1 MALTIF
7 WNRRPSTKVLKKSED
22 SDDDDDIG
30 SSASLNTD
38 EEDNDNVDD
47 SNAPDEDGEDEDL
60 DEKSPKKMKT
70 TAKRENRST
79 KAATPSQK
87 KKPPKVV
94 VQVGKTTLHK
104 DIPAAPKKA
113 RGATS
118 SLYSL
123 AKKVLDDEEQESLVA
138 TLLYS
143 KNEAARKQICLDVIQ
158 HHRDDS
164 NACQVRLINFIFRV
178 VGGSSLSALS
188 DDTELEEMGS
198 DDWSK
203 VITDLVDDMRYCAAE
218 HVLICA
224 DPNGAVVAKPT
235 KTIASMGVREFRT
248 VYRNFWF
255 TLAEVALED
264 NAGRFE
270 IEMLRDWLS
279 RTHELTLVAQ
289 PDIRAA
295 AVLASLQMSLG
306 ALQRTVILKSKE
318 VTIGRQLKSSTGR
331 KAEAFQY
338 KLDTVQRSRHDLEEI
353 VDSTFSTVFMNRYRD
368 SNPFIRAENITA
380 LSKMTLLRPDIYL
393 SDKYLKYIGWTLS
406 DKVPCVRI
414 ESLSALTA
422 PFLQKSIDL
431 ASMENVIRKF
441 LPRLADCTI
450 DVDIQVQEKA
460 MALFLLL
467 DRANFLEEFEDDA
480 LWAQINNRALASD
493 TSAVVRR
500 DALQFILDQLEA
512 FDYGGEEEGRSATW
526 AKDKN
531 ASLVQSLNKTAA
543 KQLSTLAGW

>member
-1 MALTIF
+1 MEDDEDD
-7 WNRRPSTKVLKKSED
+7 VLK
-22 SDDDDDIG
+22 
-30 SSASLNTD
+30 SATPGTD
-38 EEDNDNVDD
+38 EEDDDQEEDVDE
-47 SNAPDEDGEDEDL
+47 PDDEEEDEDH
-60 DEKSPKKMKT
+60 DEKPPKKTKS
-70 TAKRENRST
+70 TAKREN
-79 KAATPSQK
+79 PSAKTSSPQQR
-87 KKPPKVV
+87 KKPLKAV
-94 VQVGKTTLHK
+94 VQVGKSTLHK
-104 DIPAAPKKA
+104 DAPVASKKQ

-118 SLYSL
+118 ALHSL
-123 AKKVLDDEEQESLVA
+123 AKKVLDDDEQETLVA
-138 TLLYS
+138 KVLYS
-143 KNEAARKQICLDVIQ
+143 SNQTTLKQICFDVIQ
-158 HHRDDS
+158 HHRDDV
-164 NACQVRLINFIFRV
+164 NACQVSLINLVFRV
-178 VGGSSLSALS
+178 VGGTSLSALP

-224 DPNGAVVAKPT
+224 DPNGAAVKTAKT
-235 KTIASMGVREFRT
+235 AASTGVREFRSI
-248 VYRNFWF
+248 YQKFWF

-270 IEMLRDWLS
+270 IEMLREWLS
-279 RTHELTLVAQ
+279 RTQELTLVAQ

-306 ALQRTVILKSKE
+306 ALQRTVALKSKE
-318 VTIGRQLKSSTGR
+318 VTIGRQLKASTGK
-331 KAEAFQY
+331 KAESFQY
-338 KLDTVQRSRHDLEEI
+338 KLDALQRSRHDLEEI

-368 SNPFIRAENITA
+368 SNPFIRAENISA
-380 LSKMTLLRPDIYL
+380 LSNMTLLRPDIYL

-414 ESLSALTA
+414 ASLSALTA

-431 ASMENVIRKF
+431 AAMENVIRKF

-450 DVDIQVQEKA
+450 DVDVQVQEKA

-467 DRANFLEEFEDDA
+467 DRANFLEDFEDDA

-493 TSAVVRR
+493 TSADVRR

-512 FDYGGEEEGRSATW
+512 FDYDGDNEKRSTTW

-531 ASLVQSLNKTAA
+531 ASLVQSSTKTAA
-543 KQLSTLAGW
+543 KQLSTLAGWYVAYACLCTQ

>member
-1 MALTIF
+1 MVFTIF
-7 WNRRPSTKVLKKSED
+7 WIRRPSTKVLKKSD
-22 SDDDDDIG
+22 DNDDDDESG
-30 SSASLNTD
+30 SDAPRNTD
-38 EEDNDNVDD
+38 EEDDDADDD
-47 SNAPDEDGEDEDL
+47 SDASDKGDKDEDIDERSL
-60 DEKSPKKMKT
+60 KKRKT
-70 TAKRENRST
+70 TAERENRST
-79 KAATPSQK
+79 KAATLQK

-94 VQVGKTTLHK
+94 VQVGKSTLHK
-104 DIPAAPKKA
+104 GAPVSPKKA
-113 RGATS
+113 RGTTS
-118 SLYSL
+118 TLYSL

-138 TLLYS
+138 KLLYA
-143 KNEAARKQICLDVIQ
+143 KNEATRKQICLDVIQ
-158 HHRDDS
+158 HHRDDP
-164 NACQVRLINFIFRV
+164 NACQVKLLNLVFRV
-178 VGGSSLSALS
+178 VGGSSLSALP

-224 DPNGAVVAKPT
+224 DPNGAVVAKTT
-235 KTIASMGVREFRT
+235 KTATTMGVREFRT

-318 VTIGRQLKSSTGR
+318 LTTVRQLKSSTGK

-338 KLDTVQRSRHDLEEI
+338 KLDTIQRSRHDLEEI

-368 SNPFIRAENITA
+368 SNPFIRAENIAA
-380 LSKMTLLRPDIYL
+380 LSKMTLLRPDVYL

-406 DKVPCVRI
+406 DKDPCVRI
-414 ESLSALTA
+414 ASLSALTA
-422 PFLQKSIDL
+422 PFLQKNIEL

-493 TSAVVRR
+493 TSPFVRR

-512 FDYGGEEEGRSATW
+512 FDYDGEEESRSTTW